1 MALDLHECTNLC
13 HSDGMKQRLLPIF
26 MVFGGL
32 LGIVGESFALPKCP
46 GSPTHGRP
54 SELEWTNCVGIHY
67 SYGREYSGEYQN
79 GQPNGEGYMY
89 LYPTSLTEAENRRR
103 LFGTT

>member
-1 MALDLHECTNLC
+1 MKKPTAILC
-13 HSDGMKQRLLPIF
+13 LTF
-26 MVFGGL
+26 AVL
-32 LGIVGESFALPKCP
+32 LGIVGESFALPECP
-46 GSPTHGRP
+46 GSPTHGSP
-54 SELEWTNCVGIHY
+54 FELEWTNCVGIHY

-79 GQPNGEGYMY
+79 GQPNCGGYMY